1 MALTLKEKK
10 ELVFLKKLGG
20 RKVPVKLVSA
30 KLGRISIG
38 GKGFTK
44 MNKMIIQNTTVSA
57 RSIIMA
63 RKKLIRMGLN

>member
-1 MALTLKEKK
+1 MGLTLKEKK
-10 ELVFLKKLGG
+10 ELAFLKKLGG

-30 KLGRISIG
+30 SLGRISIG

-44 MNKMIIQNTTVSA
+44 MNKMLIQNTTVSA
-57 RSIIMA
+57 RTIIRA